1 MAAHSHTQGHTSPQ
15 AALGTRPHPKQREP
29 HGHTSRGP
37 APPTDERT
45 ATTYA
50 FNTHADILVHPELVL
65 ANVHPPR
72 DVHHLYGNLLIN
84 HTCSSVVINGQL
96 SPLCDRLV
104 YYLPLRALD
113 YTHPC

>member
-1 MAAHSHTQGHTSPQ
+1 M
-15 AALGTRPHPKQREP
+15 
-29 HGHTSRGP
+29 
-37 APPTDERT
+37 
-45 ATTYA
+45 
-50 FNTHADILVHPELVL
+50 HPELVL

-72 DVHHLYGNLLIN
+72 DAHHLYGNLLIN

-96 SPLCDRLV
+96 SPPCDRLV